1 MPPDARMSL
10 AQQVLIR
17 ALVAWFWKRR
27 TGPAGALGHRAARR
41 FKLPHF
47 VWRDFLE

>member
-17 ALVAWFWKRR
+17 ALVARFWHSRR
-27 TGPAGALGHRAARR
+27 PAADPLGHGPA
-41 FKLPHF
+41 
-47 VWRDFLE
+47 